1 MIFDNELLCS
11 DDQTLAFNIGNAA
24 SSNVIDLAKA
34 GVGRGE
40 PIKVFCQITAD
51 FDSTG
56 DTGTLQVKFQ
66 SDSDEGMA
74 TSLVTH
80 VDTGALAQA
89 TCVKG
94 YKPID
99 IYLPNDVQR
108 YIRFYYTIGT
118 ANGTGGTITAGL
130 IMDQQT
136 NDDPVALGLTS

>member
-1 MIFDNELLCS
+1 MIQDKELLCS

-24 SSNVIDLAKA
+24 STNVIDLAAA

-40 PIKVFCQITAD
+40 PVKVFCQMTAS

-56 DTGTLQVKFQ
+56 DTGTLQVKLQ
-66 SDSDEGMA
+66 TDSDEAFG
-74 TSLVTH
+74 TVEDL

-94 YKPID
+94 YRPID
-99 IYLPNDVQR
+99 IYLPNNVKR
-108 YIRFYYTIGT
+108 YVRFYYTIGT

-130 IMDQQT
+130 QLDQQT
-136 NDDPVALGLTS
+136 NKDPVALGLTS

>member
-1 MIFDNELLCS
+1 MIQDKDLLCS

-24 SSNVIDLAKA
+24 SSNLIDLTKV

-40 PIKVFCQITAD
+40 PIKVFCQLTAD

-56 DTGTLQVKFQ
+56 DTGTLQVKLQ
-66 SDSDEGMA
+66 TDSDEAFGSA
-74 TSLVTH
+74 VNL

-94 YKPID
+94 YRPID
-99 IYLPNDVQR
+99 IYLPNNVKR
-108 YIRFYYTIGT
+108 YVRFYYTVGT

-130 IMDQQT
+130 QLDQQT
-136 NDDPVALGLTS
+136 NKDPVALGLTS

>member
-1 MIFDNELLCS
+1 MILDKDLLCS
-11 DDQTLAFNIGNAA
+11 DDQTLAFNVGNVA

-40 PIKVFCQITAD
+40 PFKVFCQMTAD

-56 DTGTLQVKFQ
+56 DTGTLQVKLQ
-66 SDSDEGMA
+66 TDSDEAFGSA
-74 TSLVTH
+74 VNL

-94 YKPID
+94 YRPID
-99 IYLPNDVQR
+99 IYLPNNVKR
-108 YIRFYYTIGT
+108 YVRFYYTVGT

-130 IMDQQT
+130 QLDQQT
-136 NDDPVALGLTS
+136 NKDPVALGLTS

>member
-1 MIFDNELLCS
+1 MILDKDLLCS
-11 DDQTLAFNIGNAA
+11 DDQTLAFNVGNVA

-40 PIKVFCQITAD
+40 PIKVFCQMTAD

-56 DTGTLQVKFQ
+56 DTGTLQVKLQ
-66 SDSDEGMA
+66 TDSDEAFGSA
-74 TSLVTH
+74 VNL

-94 YKPID
+94 YRPID
-99 IYLPNDVQR
+99 IYLPNNVKR
-108 YIRFYYTIGT
+108 YVRFYYTVGT

-130 IMDQQT
+130 LLDQQT
-136 NDDPVALGLTS
+136 NEDPVALGLTS

>member
-1 MIFDNELLCS
+1 MILDKDLLCS
-11 DDQTLAFNIGNAA
+11 DDQTLAFNVGNVA

-40 PIKVFCQITAD
+40 PIKVFCQMTAD

-56 DTGTLQVKFQ
+56 DTGTLQVKLQ
-66 SDSDEGMA
+66 TDSDEAFGSA
-74 TSLVTH
+74 VNL

-94 YKPID
+94 YRPID
-99 IYLPNDVQR
+99 IYLPNNVKR
-108 YIRFYYTIGT
+108 YVRFYYTVGT

-130 IMDQQT
+130 QLDQQT
-136 NDDPVALGLTS
+136 NKDPVALGLTS